1 MVLEYTVFCE
11 ASLLRY
17 GRVMQIL
24 LSKGEMAPDM
34 LITSHV
40 LSLRAPLAERHK
52 RPSCQCSR
60 PCPKLLEGGTGSIFL
75 KDKEH
80 DDILYSCFD
89 ILSEALCVRLG
100 YR

>member
-40 LSLRAPLAERHK
+40 LCEPLWLSVTKGHLVSVRGPAQ
-52 RPSCQCSR
+52 SCWKEEQGQYFSKTKSMMTFFTVALTFC
-60 PCPKLLEGGTGSIFL
+60 L
-75 KDKEH
+75 KPFV
-80 DDILYSCFD
+80 FD
-89 ILSEALCVRLG
+89 WG